1 MTPDE
6 QISMMRRCAEEI
18 RMLRGRIAELEP
30 KAEAYTALVR
40 IIGLLPQPPQAYS
53 EDMAWRLEK
62 AIEDI
67 ERLRKPKEE
76 ETQSD

>member
-6 QISMMRRCAEEI
+6 QVNMMRRCAEEI
-18 RMLRGRIAELEP
+18 RMLRSRIDELEP

-40 IIGLLPQPPQAYS
+40 LIGLLPQPPRAYA
-53 EDMAWRLEK
+53 EDMVWRLEK
-62 AIEDI
+62 EIDTI
-67 ERLRKPKEE
+67 ERLRKPME